1 MGRQS
6 DYLEQGISIG
16 RSCIGFATAVHELGH
31 ALGFWHEQ
39 SRPDRNDYITVLKD
53 NIASAFVSNFD
64 RLTEQK
70 INSLGVGYDY
80 NSIMHYNADTFG
92 RNGRTTIVANDP
104 SIPVGEAVEL
114 SELDILQTNLLY
126 ECGKSNSAHL
136 RMGSYLFD
144 WFAIDNYSCSVV
156 LYFICPDH
164 ILRCTAWL
172 DFLSLSHYSPVL
184 SHPTS
189 SLSFLHPSSLSPSFP
204 SFPPPS
210 HILILTLN
218 FTYSPFCP
226 TDTQNFP
233 PLMTTV
239 PPQPVADVPPLPEC
253 GEEFTNQY
261 SGTFHSPGFPS
272 YSHNQDC
279 VWRITEPEG
288 MLLTIRL
295 NTFFLEWA

>member
-136 RMGSYLFD
+136 RMGSNLFD
-144 WFAIDNYSCSVV
+144 WDTIDNYSSGNLVTAQWYCISSA
-156 LYFICPDH
+156 LTTSYDAQHGLTSSPFPIIPLFSPIPH
-164 ILRCTAWL
+164 PHSLSCTL
-172 DFLSLSHYSPVL
+172 PLSLPLSPHFL
-184 SHPTS
+184 PHPTS
-189 SLSFLHPSSLSPSFP
+189 SSSLSISHTLHSVPQTHKTFP
-204 SFPPPS
+204 
-210 HILILTLN
+210 H
-218 FTYSPFCP
+218 
-226 TDTQNFP
+226 
-233 PLMTTV
+233 
-239 PPQPVADVPPLPEC
+239 
-253 GEEFTNQY
+253 
-261 SGTFHSPGFPS
+261 
-272 YSHNQDC
+272 
-279 VWRITEPEG
+279 
-288 MLLTIRL
+288 
-295 NTFFLEWA
+295 